1 MISEGENKL
10 TVRFDI
16 QQILVGIEVNGPR
29 ALFSPRARKLVI
41 LFNPGISF
49 IEKGNSV
56 RFVPFG
62 HVSINCDA
70 FVVSTEHIDV
80 TGFCKKIISINK
92 KINISKKCVC
102 R

>member
-1 MISEGENKL
+1 MIERKNKL

-16 QQILVGIEVNGPR
+16 QQRFVGIKVNGPR

-41 LFNPGISF
+41 SLNPGISS

-62 HVSINCDA
+62 HVNINCDE
-70 FVVSTEHIDV
+70 FVVSTEHIGSE
-80 TGFCKKIISINK
+80 GFCKKIHFN
-92 KINISKKCVC
+92 
-102 R
+102 